1 MVGFLMK
8 IDDVTLDLFKWEN
21 IPATKYHEGS
31 GNSTGESMLGLLTI
45 RTDEGIEGYSF
56 LGSAT
61 FSAQVD
67 GLGIIRSLKPILMG
81 QNPLDRERLY
91 QAMWRRNR
99 ITTIRSI
106 GAVDIALY
114 DIAAKAANL
123 PLYKMLGGFR
133 ESIPAYASSALL
145 PSREAYADQAL
156 EYMEDG
162 WAAYKIHPPTVWR
175 EDIEVC
181 RAVRKAVGD
190 DYDIMLDSTWSYTY
204 DHAIKVGKAIEDL
217 NFYWYE
223 DPLADDDLMG
233 CIKLREKL
241 SIPLMATEYSPG
253 GFTNYAPW
261 IINKATDYLR
271 GDVAVKGGITALIKT
286 AHLAEAFGINYE
298 IHHGGNSL
306 NNWANLHVILSI
318 KNTTYFEVLLPSGA
332 QKYGI
337 IDDLEPDAKGMIHAP
352 TESGLG
358 ATIDF
363 DLIKKNTVQSLK

>member
-318 KNTTYFEVLLPSGA
+318 KNTTYFEVLLPSRA